1 MKIFITRLDLF
12 GFSIF
17 NYRLDKFQLHLFQT
31 PGCGNNHLRNLIIIA
46 KIIIDFGNATAVQL
60 AIQELH
66 S

>member
-17 NYRLDKFQLHLFQT
+17 NYRLDKFQLHLIQT
-31 PGCGNNHLRNLIIIA
+31 PGCGDNYLRNLIIIA
-46 KIIIDFGNATAVQL
+46 EIVIEFGNAIAVQL